1 MINEI
6 IDNNKIFDDY
16 YEKINQM
23 IINSKTNIIRNI
35 NHEMVELYYNIG
47 QAINELIDEYNLEK
61 SQNEIIK
68 SFSNKLTK
76 QFGQGFS
83 VPSLKK
89 MKKFYQVFNGGSTL
103 WNQLSW
109 SHNRLIMNIEDEKRR
124 NFYLDECIKSNWSVR
139 QLERQIN
146 SFYYE
151 RLISTKEPYK
161 EEVKN
166 EINTLEKKDKIENFV
181 KDSYVLET
189 TYCTNCQNCKLF
201 KRGICLRVGRLITGN
216 CPYGKKVITTGS
228 SPRSKSYYD
237 LKHKYYSQ
245 EENLRS
251 KLKSCDEYITQIDD
265 TYVFLNIPY
274 VEVIKTDVGE
284 IRFYGPY
291 PTLPGN
297 YTKLTCKGFISNDGA
312 VVEKKLLNESNISD
326 LLEMRPHSFMGGEI
340 KDYQKDIVPLLKE
353 AIIHQLPEVADRLGL
368 KQSSHV
374 GMKAKLETLN
384 PNITFTYDNKKYYW
398 DGEYVIADGK
408 NINWFNWK
416 FEVVGKVKLKLKQS
430 VDVIVE
436 DESWCNKNTVF
447 VR

>member
-6 IDNNKIFDDY
+6 VDNNKIFDDY

-89 MKKFYQVFNGGSTL
+89 MKKFYQVFNGSSTL

-109 SHNRLIMNIEDEKRR
+109 SHNRLIMNIDDETRR
-124 NFYLDECIKSNWSVR
+124 NFYLEECIKSNWSVR

-166 EINTLEKKDKIENFV
+166 EINILEKKDKIESFV
-181 KDSYVLET
+181 KDPYVLEFLDI
-189 TYCTNCQNCKLF
+189 KD
-201 KRGICLRVGRLITGN
+201 KRFLEKDLEANLLEHIQEFLLELGRGFSFVSRQKRIDVDGDNFYIDLVFYNYVLKCFVLI
-216 CPYGKKVITTGS
+216 
-228 SPRSKSYYD
+228 D
-237 LKHKYYSQ
+237 LK
-245 EENLRS
+245 L
-251 KLKSCDEYITQIDD
+251 D
-265 TYVFLNIPY
+265 
-274 VEVIKTDVGE
+274 
-284 IRFYGPY
+284 
-291 PTLPGN
+291 
-297 YTKLTCKGFISNDGA
+297 KLTHQDIGQMDFYVRYFDN
-312 VVEKKLLNESNISD
+312 
-326 LLEMRPHSFMGGEI
+326 EI
-340 KDYQKDIVPLLKE
+340 KEKEDNPTIGIILCSDKKDTIVKYS
-353 AIIHQLPEVADRLGL
+353 V
-368 KQSSHV
+368 
-374 GMKAKLETLN
+374 LN
-384 PNITFTYDNKKYYW
+384 DNKNLFASKYQLYLPT
-398 DGEYVIADGK
+398 ERELALEIEKQKAE
-408 NINWFNWK
+408 FN
-416 FEVVGKVKLKLKQS
+416 
-430 VDVIVE
+430 D
-436 DESWCNKNTVF
+436 NN
-447 VR
+447 

>member
-6 IDNNKIFDDY
+6 VDNNKIFDDY

-89 MKKFYQVFNGGSTL
+89 MKKFYQVFNGSSTL

-109 SHNRLIMNIEDEKRR
+109 SHNRLIMNIDDETRR
-124 NFYLDECIKSNWSVR
+124 NFYLEECIKSNWSVR

-166 EINTLEKKDKIENFV
+166 EINILEKKDKIENFV
-181 KDSYVLET
+181 KDPYVLEFLDI
-189 TYCTNCQNCKLF
+189 KD
-201 KRGICLRVGRLITGN
+201 KRFLEKDLEANLLEHIQEFLLELGRGFSFVSRQKRIDVDGDNFYIDLVFYNYVLKCFVLI
-216 CPYGKKVITTGS
+216 
-228 SPRSKSYYD
+228 D
-237 LKHKYYSQ
+237 LK
-245 EENLRS
+245 L
-251 KLKSCDEYITQIDD
+251 D
-265 TYVFLNIPY
+265 
-274 VEVIKTDVGE
+274 
-284 IRFYGPY
+284 
-291 PTLPGN
+291 
-297 YTKLTCKGFISNDGA
+297 KLTHQDIGQMDFYVRYFDN
-312 VVEKKLLNESNISD
+312 
-326 LLEMRPHSFMGGEI
+326 EI
-340 KDYQKDIVPLLKE
+340 KEKEDNPTIGIILCSDKKDTIVKYS
-353 AIIHQLPEVADRLGL
+353 V
-368 KQSSHV
+368 
-374 GMKAKLETLN
+374 LN
-384 PNITFTYDNKKYYW
+384 DNKNLFASKYQLYLPT
-398 DGEYVIADGK
+398 ERELALEI
-408 NINWFNWK
+408 
-416 FEVVGKVKLKLKQS
+416 EKQKAELN
-430 VDVIVE
+430 D
-436 DESWCNKNTVF
+436 NN
-447 VR
+447 

>member
-6 IDNNKIFDDY
+6 VENNKIFDDY

-47 QAINELIDEYNLEK
+47 QAINELIYEYNLEK

-109 SHNRLIMNIEDEKRR
+109 SHNRLIMNIDDDTRR
-124 NFYLDECIKSNWSVR
+124 NFYLEECIKSNWSVR

-181 KDSYVLET
+181 KDPYVLEFLDIK
-189 TYCTNCQNCKLF
+189 N
-201 KRGICLRVGRLITGN
+201 KRFLERDLESNLLEHIQEFLLELGRGFSFVSRQKRIDVDGDNFYIDLVFYNYVLKCFVLI
-216 CPYGKKVITTGS
+216 
-228 SPRSKSYYD
+228 D
-237 LKHKYYSQ
+237 LK
-245 EENLRS
+245 L
-251 KLKSCDEYITQIDD
+251 D
-265 TYVFLNIPY
+265 
-274 VEVIKTDVGE
+274 
-284 IRFYGPY
+284 
-291 PTLPGN
+291 
-297 YTKLTCKGFISNDGA
+297 KLTHQ
-312 VVEKKLLNESNISD
+312 D
-326 LLEMRPHSFMGGEI
+326 LGQMDFYVRYFDNEI
-340 KDYQKDIVPLLKE
+340 KEKEDNPTIGIILCSDKKDTIVKYS
-353 AIIHQLPEVADRLGL
+353 V
-368 KQSSHV
+368 
-374 GMKAKLETLN
+374 LN
-384 PNITFTYDNKKYYW
+384 DNKNLFASKYQLYLPT
-398 DGEYVIADGK
+398 EKELALEIERQKAE
-408 NINWFNWK
+408 FN
-416 FEVVGKVKLKLKQS
+416 
-430 VDVIVE
+430 D
-436 DESWCNKNTVF
+436 NN
-447 VR
+447 

>member
-1 MINEI
+1 MINGI
-6 IDNNKIFDDY
+6 VDNNKIFDDY

-109 SHNRLIMNIEDEKRR
+109 SHNRLIMNIDDDKRR
-124 NFYLDECIKSNWSVR
+124 NFYLEECIKSNWSVR

-166 EINTLEKKDKIENFV
+166 EIKILEKKDKIENFV
-181 KDSYVLET
+181 KDPYVLEFLDI
-189 TYCTNCQNCKLF
+189 KD
-201 KRGICLRVGRLITGN
+201 KRFLERDLESNLLEHIQEFLLELGRGFSFVSRQKRIDVDGDNFYIDLVFYNYVLKCFVLI
-216 CPYGKKVITTGS
+216 
-228 SPRSKSYYD
+228 D
-237 LKHKYYSQ
+237 LK
-245 EENLRS
+245 L
-251 KLKSCDEYITQIDD
+251 D
-265 TYVFLNIPY
+265 
-274 VEVIKTDVGE
+274 
-284 IRFYGPY
+284 
-291 PTLPGN
+291 
-297 YTKLTCKGFISNDGA
+297 KLTHQDIGQMDFYVRYFDN
-312 VVEKKLLNESNISD
+312 
-326 LLEMRPHSFMGGEI
+326 EI
-340 KDYQKDIVPLLKE
+340 KEKEDNPTIGIILCSDKKDTIVKYS
-353 AIIHQLPEVADRLGL
+353 V
-368 KQSSHV
+368 
-374 GMKAKLETLN
+374 LN
-384 PNITFTYDNKKYYW
+384 DNKNLFASKYQLYLPT
-398 DGEYVIADGK
+398 EKELALEIEKQKAE
-408 NINWFNWK
+408 FND
-416 FEVVGKVKLKLKQS
+416 S
-430 VDVIVE
+430 
-436 DESWCNKNTVF
+436 N
-447 VR
+447 